1 MSLQP
6 NAITPPVKQGKGCF
20 FYGCITALVIAVVVA
35 IGIYFGA
42 RYVLG
47 KVVDEYTETAPVA
60 LPALDNSTESY
71 LKVKGR
77 VEAFQNAVRNGEAST
92 LELTAP
98 EVNTYLSSHPG
109 LEGVTEYFRLAF
121 EGNILKCLL
130 SVPLDQMGVENRYLN
145 GVASVSVAMENGKP
159 YAELKEMRVGNNTL
173 PDDVVKQFSSK
184 NLFDQ
189 ADPKIQTKITEILLG
204 VDSLVVEISILRL
217 NGVVKHQ

>member
-6 NAITPPVKQGKGCF
+6 GAITPPVKQGKGCL
-20 FYGCITALVIAVVVA
+20 FYGCASALVISVVLI

-42 RYVLG
+42 RYVFN
-47 KVVDEYTETAPVA
+47 KVVDEYTQAAPVA
-60 LPALDNSTESY
+60 LPPLDNSTESY

-77 VEAFQNAVRNGEAST
+77 VEAFQSAVRNGEPST

-98 EVNTYLSSHPG
+98 EINTYLSSHPG
-109 LEGVTEYFRLAF
+109 LEGVTEYFRITL

-130 SVPLDQMGVENRYLN
+130 SVPLDQMGVESRYLN

-159 YAELKEMRVGNNTL
+159 YAEMKEMRVGDKAL
-173 PDDVVKQFSSK
+173 PDEAIKQFSSK

-189 ADPKIQTKITEILLG
+189 ADPKIQEKITEILLG
-204 VDSLVVEISILRL
+204 VDSLVVENSILRL
-217 NGVVKHQ
+217 NGGSKHQ